1 MNTHIKRRK
10 DKIAKLFPRLGEHQG
25 VPYIQYNENDYW
37 VSLRT
42 GIPIIRGNSSMINVL
57 SVGDSV
63 KLTQQ

>member
-10 DKIAKLFPRLGEHQG
+10 DKIAKLFPRLGERQG
-25 VPYIQYNENDYW
+25 TPYIQFNENDDW

-42 GIPIIRGNSSMINVL
+42 GSTIFKSFSSEINIL
-57 SVGDSV
+57 SIGDSV

>member
-10 DKIAKLFPRLGEHQG
+10 DKIARLFPRLGEREG
-25 VPYIQYNENDYW
+25 IPYIQYNENDHW

-42 GIPIIRGNSSMINVL
+42 GSLLFKTFSSEINIL
-57 SVGDSV
+57 SIGDSV